1 MQTTRF
7 TRLPGLALAVMLMLL
22 VGQGLVVGND
32 DRLDSCNA
40 GTVTVLATFNPAN
53 QELPDGIAV
62 IPGHGNHP
70 GTPIVGFNPKGQAVY
85 VAPDGS
91 YTNYATFS
99 SFTSSDRLL
108 GLDSDRHGN
117 VYLAVAS
124 FAPTIPGDPL
134 PGIYKVAAGS
144 DTPTRFS
151 SPSTPP
157 MTLPNG
163 IELVGTD
170 LYVADSNGFIFKVDS
185 SGNTVLWSNHPS
197 LVGNQTACSPVPL
210 PTPRPFGAD
219 GITHDKHNVYIT
231 NFDYGRIVR
240 FPIKRDGTA
249 GTPVTVVQSCAY
261 QGAKGI
267 AVDKHGSLLFNS
279 QLNNTLYRVA
289 PDGTVTVLLSGKPPF
304 DQPGNMRIDGHGK
317 HKRLLVPNFARNS
330 VLANNNPLVQLLSI
344 ELGNCPGD
352 DDDDDSH
359 GD

>member
-22 VGQGLVVGND
+22 VGQGLVFGND

-99 SFTSSDRLL
+99 PFTPFDRLA
-108 GLDSDRHGN
+108 GLDSDRDGN

-124 FAPTIPGDPL
+124 FMPTSSDDPL

-163 IELVGTD
+163 IELAGTD

-279 QLNNTLYRVA
+279 QLNNRVCPTFYTWCFSLGCA
-289 PDGTVTVLLSGKPPF
+289 AHDANHDARTPCCNAHP
-304 DQPGNMRIDGHGK
+304 
-317 HKRLLVPNFARNS
+317 RLLR
-330 VLANNNPLVQLLSI
+330 
-344 ELGNCPGD
+344 
-352 DDDDDSH
+352 
-359 GD
+359 